1 MADITV
7 AHAQREETRTL
18 PAEAPAEPA
27 ARSFPA
33 LPRLLMVLWAGSIL
47 ATVGFLAFGTL
58 RIGAGNWIGRRM
70 PVRVIWSRFV
80 EFLTDRGASG
90 PLIFL
95 VAAAAVATLVIAAVA
110 LWLALGLRDG
120 PSEPAADPS
129 AEM

>member
-1 MADITV
+1 MV
-7 AHAQREETRTL
+7 ARAQREETRVL

-33 LPRLLMVLWAGSIL
+33 LPRLLMVLWAGSVL
-47 ATVGFLAFGTL
+47 ATVGFLVFGTL

-70 PVRVIWSRFV
+70 PIRLIWSRYLN
-80 EFLTDRGASG
+80 FLTDLGASG

-110 LWLALGLRDG
+110 LRLALGLHDA
-120 PSEPAADPS
+120 PSEPAADTS

>member
-7 AHAQREETRTL
+7 ARAQREETRTL
-18 PAEAPAEPA
+18 PAEAPAEPV

-33 LPRLLMVLWAGSIL
+33 LPRLLMVLWAGSVL

-70 PVRVIWSRFV
+70 PVRVIWSRFL
-80 EFLTDRGASG
+80 EFLTDLGASG

-95 VAAAAVATLVIAAVA
+95 VATAAIAALVLSAGA
-110 LWLALGLRDG
+110 LWLALGLRDA
-120 PSEPAADPS
+120 PREPVADTP

>member
-1 MADITV
+1 MADLTV
-7 AHAQREETRTL
+7 ARAQREETRVL
-18 PAEAPAEPA
+18 PAEAPAEPL

-33 LPRLLMVLWAGSIL
+33 LPRLLMVLWAGSVL
-47 ATVGFLAFGTL
+47 ATVGFLLFGTL

-70 PVRVIWSRFV
+70 PIRLIWSRFLD
-80 EFLTDRGASG
+80 FLTNLGASG

-110 LWLALGLRDG
+110 LWLALGLHDAPPER
-120 PSEPAADPS
+120 AADTS